1 MVAVQMGTYGS
12 ARFSPMMNNMNNIP
26 SLCQDMI
33 GTYYG
38 ISLPVV
44 LSLAHIRLVG
54 SIFSTLSPV
63 SGIVPGHGPH
73 LYKIPKILQNLWDV
87 QHNSI
92 RG

>member
-38 ISLPVV
+38 ISLTVV

-54 SIFSTLSPV
+54 SIFSTLALSLENYLAMV
-63 SGIVPGHGPH
+63 H
-73 LYKIPKILQNLWDV
+73 LFTRYKYLKIPL
-87 QHNSI
+87 
-92 RG
+92 